1 MNRILF
7 LLLCVTTMANGQ
19 GSYAP
24 LNDDYYHQIDRYEI
38 KSGAITPYFFTSWKP
53 YQRKAIAAFADSIIT
68 FDNSLS
74 NVDKFNLNYLSND
87 NWEWSKNTN
96 ESKKPFLK
104 HFYKSKS
111 DLYHVREKHFDLH
124 INPVLYLG
132 AGQET
137 EDDVKTFTN
146 TRGVEIRG
154 VVDDKV
160 SFYSFIGENQVINP
174 VYVRKRINN
183 NLVVPHE
190 GFWKKFKDDGVD
202 FFTARGN
209 INFNA
214 TRHIDLQ
221 FGHDKFNIGNGYRSL
236 ILSDYSPAYLFLKV
250 NTKVWKLNYTNLF
263 TQMTANVFGNTGGLT
278 AANIGYPNK
287 YMALH
292 HLSLN
297 VSKKLNIGLFESVI
311 YSKPDSVGN
320 NLELKYLN
328 PIIFYRAIEQQNGSS
343 DNVLLG
349 LDFKWIAAKGLSIY
363 GQLTLDEFLLENL
376 KKGDGWWANK
386 FAIQLG
392 GEYIDVLGISNLDL
406 QVEANLA
413 RPYTYSHSSQYGEY
427 SNYRQPLAHP
437 LGANFYE
444 FVGILRYQP
453 AARLNITTKLIYA
466 KYGTDGTGENWGG
479 NILLDNTT
487 REMNFGNEIGQGI
500 ETDLI
505 FADATISYQWKHNFF
520 IDLKHIYRKQKSEQS
535 SLEEDT
541 NYSSIAL
548 RWNIP
553 QRLHE
558 F

>member
-7 LLLCVTTMANGQ
+7 LLLCATTIANAQ
-19 GSYAP
+19 GSFAP
-24 LNDDYYHQIDRYEI
+24 LNDDYYHLVDRYEI
-38 KSGAITPYFFTSWKP
+38 KSGEINPYLFTAWKP
-53 YQRKAIAAFADSIIT
+53 YKRKSIANFADSIMA
-68 FDNSLS
+68 FDNNLS
-74 NVDKFNLNYLSND
+74 SKDRFNLTYLSND
-87 NWEWSKNTN
+87 NWEWSENPN
-96 ESKKPFLK
+96 ESRKSFLK
-104 HFYKSKS
+104 RFYTSKS
-111 DLYHVREKHFDLH
+111 DLYNVREKHFDLH

-132 AGQET
+132 VGQET
-137 EDDVKTFTN
+137 EADVKTFTN

-160 SFYSFIGENQVINP
+160 SFYSFIGENQVVNP
-174 VYVRKRINN
+174 VYVRKRIGRD
-183 NLVVPHE
+183 LVVPHE
-190 GFWKKFKDDGVD
+190 GFWKNFKDDGVD
-202 FFTARGN
+202 FFTARGY
-209 INFNA
+209 INFAA
-214 TRHIDLQ
+214 TKHIDIQ
-221 FGHDKFNIGNGYRSL
+221 FGHDKFNVGNGYRSL

-250 NTKVWKLNYTNLF
+250 NTKVWRFNYTNLF
-263 TQMTANVFGNTGGLT
+263 TQMTADVFGNVNGLT
-278 AANIGYPNK
+278 ANDGYPNK
-287 YMALH
+287 YLALH

-297 VSKKLNIGLFESVI
+297 VSRKLNIGLFESVI

-349 LDFKWIAAKGLSIY
+349 MDFKWIAAKGLSFY

-386 FAIQLG
+386 YAIQLG
-392 GEYIDVLGISNLDL
+392 GEYIDVFGISNLDMQL
-406 QVEANLA
+406 EANLA
-413 RPYTYSHSSQYGEY
+413 RPYTYSHSSQYTEY

-453 AARLNITTKLIYA
+453 INRIQVVAKLISA
-466 KYGTDGTGENWGG
+466 KYGADGTDENWGG
-479 NILLDNTT
+479 NILLDNST

-500 ETDLI
+500 ETNLL
-505 FADATISYQWKHNFF
+505 FADVTLSYQWKHNFF
-520 IDLKHIYRKQKSEQS
+520 IDIKNVYRNQKSEQS
-535 SLEEDT
+535 TLEEST
-541 NYSSIAL
+541 NYTSIAL